1 MLMFPFSYMSRVQ
14 YYMSVVWLTRYFSTL
29 YQVEMLIVKILINVI
44 MHGKVVK
51 LRKNT
56 TVH

>member
-29 YQVEMLIVKILINVI
+29 YQVETLIDKILINVI
-44 MHGKVVK
+44 MHGQVVK